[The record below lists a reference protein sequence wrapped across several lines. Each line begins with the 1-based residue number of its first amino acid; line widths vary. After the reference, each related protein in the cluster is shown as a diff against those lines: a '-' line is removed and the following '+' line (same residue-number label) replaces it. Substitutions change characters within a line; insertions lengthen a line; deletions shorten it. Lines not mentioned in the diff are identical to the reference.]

1 MEIRSPKT
9 DDEWRIYYELRYRIL
24 REPLG
29 QPEGSER
36 NEGDLDGIHIA
47 LFENNQIAAIA
58 RLDKA
63 DEGYT
68 GQVRFV
74 AVGNKYQGN
83 GYGREIMDHAEI
95 ISKNRGDLKMVLQA
109 RENSVDFY
117 ISLGYRLIKKT
128 HLLFDQ
134 VQHFLMVKEYN

>member
-1 MEIRSPKT
+1 MEIRPPKT